1 MKYIKFTYV
10 DSTTGVSVAESP
22 AVNGPVFPAITG
34 LQFIRARE
42 SQYPTNTPQFYGTC
56 DDEADTSA
64 EGVLSVMSEQAWA
77 SEVLEELKAQ
87 ATAIRWRVMTG
98 GMEVGGISVGTT
110 IDDQNRITSV
120 VANAALAGLTD
131 ADEVDFKTASGWVRV
146 TVAQVKA
153 MAGAIG
159 QFVQAC
165 YTAERTHHEAIDL
178 LATPQE
184 LHAYDVHAGWPA
196 NGSEQ

>member
-1 MKYIKFTYV
+1 MQYIKFTYV
-10 DSTTGVSVAESP
+10 DAVTGVSVAKAP
-22 AVNGPVFPAITG
+22 AKNGPIFPAIPG

-42 SQYPTNTPQFYGTC
+42 SQYPTAVPQFYGTC
-56 DDEADTSA
+56 DDEADTGV
-64 EGVLSVMSEQAWA
+64 EGVISVMSEQAWTA
-77 SEVLEELKAQ
+77 EVLAELKAQ

-98 GMEVGGISVGTT
+98 GMEVGGVQVGTT

-131 ADEVDFKTASGWVRV
+131 ADEVDFKTSSGWVRI
-146 TVAQVKA
+146 TIGQVKA

-165 YTAERTHHEAIDL
+165 YTAERAHHEAIDL
-178 LATPQE
+178 LATPEQIN
-184 LHAYDVHAGWPA
+184 AYNVNTGWPV
-196 NGSEQ
+196 